1 MVSPRAIPFAKE
13 VATEIIS
20 KTGEIIK
27 SGKKLK
33 KATELLEKKPIKVKV
48 GDKVTETAKDVETQ
62 IKVSKKDFKIKKAEI
77 SADQAEE
84 ALFIYK
90 GTKVTPKHLADFNI
104 NKLSSRADIIKFID
118 IISKQTKTSITK
130 QTRGVQTWENTKSLA
145 TALQANPEKLQ
156 AALLKIKTL
165 MTRTS
170 VLN

>member
-1 MVSPRAIPFAKE
+1 MVSPRVIPFAKE

-84 ALFIYK
+84 ALFI
-90 GTKVTPKHLADFNI
+90 
-104 NKLSSRADIIKFID
+104 
-118 IISKQTKTSITK
+118 
-130 QTRGVQTWENTKSLA
+130 
-145 TALQANPEKLQ
+145 
-156 AALLKIKTL
+156 
-165 MTRTS
+165 
-170 VLN
+170 